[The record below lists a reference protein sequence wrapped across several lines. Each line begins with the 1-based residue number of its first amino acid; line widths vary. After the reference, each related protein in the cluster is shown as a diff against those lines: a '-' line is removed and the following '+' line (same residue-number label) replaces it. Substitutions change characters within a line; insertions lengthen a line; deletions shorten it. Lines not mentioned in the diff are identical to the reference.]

1 MADARNLWL
10 HIGSEKTG
18 SSSLQT
24 YLLRNRAVFEK
35 KGLRYVTPAPKM
47 QEANRLAVTLGNGRT
62 REAANI
68 CAEIFKTAQFED
80 MRDVVVSSEMLF
92 RIPAAAKL
100 SSIIREHIN
109 EADISLKI
117 VCYIRRQDRYLESLY
132 AQRAKTGSFVG
143 GLEDYVAIQ
152 KAARGVNYNDII
164 QSWKDAFP
172 EARMIVRRYEKDH
185 LVSGDVAADFLS
197 LIGHENL
204 YSAEGRSF
212 GNKAPHADALAVM
225 SQLARFKSYRAR
237 EIYRRLHKLGI
248 PDTGATRVMLPYD
261 LRCQI
266 MNDCADGNE
275 AIRKEYFGDSADL
288 FDMSDLKVPYE
299 TEPAIT
305 FTEEQLELLQKV
317 FRVIHELQ
325 LNALRNR

>member
-1 MADARNLWL
+1 MTDARNLWL

-24 YLLRNRAVFEK
+24 YLLRNRAAFEK
-35 KGLRYVTPAPKM
+35 KGLQYVTPAPKM
-47 QEANRLAVTLGNGRT
+47 RESNRLAISLGNGKT
-62 REAANI
+62 GEAANI
-68 CAEIFKTAQFED
+68 CAEIFKNAQFED

-92 RIPAAAKL
+92 RIPAAKL
-100 SSIIREHIN
+100 STIIREHIN
-109 EADISLKI
+109 GADINLKI

-143 GLEDYVAIQ
+143 SLEDYVAKQ
-152 KAARGVNYNDII
+152 KAAGGTNYNDII
-164 QSWKDAFP
+164 QSWKDVFP
-172 EARMIVRRYEKDH
+172 EARIIVRRYEKDH

-197 LIGHENL
+197 LIGRENL

-212 GNKAPHADALAVM
+212 GNNAPHADALAVM
-225 SQLARFKSYRAR
+225 SQLARFKNYKPR

-248 PDTGATRVMLPYD
+248 PDTGATRVILPYD

-266 MNDCADGNE
+266 MDDCTKGNE
-275 AIRKEYFGDSADL
+275 AIRKEYFVDSATL

-299 TEPAIT
+299 TEQAST

-317 FRVIHELQ
+317 FRAIHELQ
-325 LNALRNR
+325 LNPVRNR